1 MQRYD
6 YFLNYA
12 RLFPTLTKIY
22 TSVKEKLKGKKGL
35 VVWGKCATFAVGIPG
50 YCSNIQL
57 RMTNKNIYYTII
69 YKTHDLKPF

>member
-12 RLFPTLTKIY
+12 RHFPILTKIY

-35 VVWGKCATFAVGIPG
+35 VVWGKCATFAVGIRR
-50 YCSNIQL
+50 IQFEHPVA
-57 RMTNKNIYYTII
+57 TVSKIIYYTII